1 MRVLLSVPP
10 CQFRSGHV
18 VVVIL
23 LLELRV
29 RPTALQGIV
38 IWWSLPAV
46 YDFLRGPKHQA
57 FRVFRGK
64 SWKVWKTFL
73 EAADVGL
80 EGLLTGSTVA
90 LRIREDDGLR

>member
-1 MRVLLSVPP
+1 M
-10 CQFRSGHV
+10 
-18 VVVIL
+18 
-23 LLELRV
+23 
-29 RPTALQGIV
+29 
-38 IWWSLPAV
+38 

-90 LRIREDDGLR
+90 LRIP